1 MVDTMTVG
9 AYAGTGAYGG
19 ARAGFWR
26 RFAAALIDGITVGV
40 VSGILEVALHGV
52 GYLLA
57 IVLGVAYYGYFEG
70 SASGQTVG
78 KRGMGIRVYDL
89 RGRGPIGF
97 GRGVGRYFARILSA
111 LPLLLGYF
119 WMLWD
124 KESQTWHDKL
134 VGTVVVPVDAYPVG
148 SWPN

>member
-1 MVDTMTVG
+1 ME
-9 AYAGTGAYGG
+9 AAAGAYGG
-19 ARAGFWR
+19 PRAGFWR
-26 RFAAALIDGITVGV
+26 RFAAALIVGI
-40 VSGILEVALHGV
+40 VSGILEAVLHSTGYFLGV
-52 GYLLA
+52 V
-57 IVLGVAYYGYFEG
+57 IGVAYYGWLEG

-111 LPLLLGYF
+111 LPLFLGYF

-124 KESQTWHDKL
+124 SESQTWHDKL
-134 VGTVVVPVDAYPVG
+134 VGTVVVPVDAYPLSG
-148 SWPN
+148 GWPS

>member
-1 MVDTMTVG
+1 MET
-9 AYAGTGAYGG
+9 AEGAYGG
-19 ARAGFWR
+19 PRAGFWR
-26 RFAAALIDGITVGV
+26 RFAAALIDAIIVGIA
-40 VSGILEVALHGV
+40 SGILEAILHGV

-57 IVLGVAYYGYFEG
+57 VVVGLTYYGWLEG

-78 KRGMGIRVYDL
+78 KRGMGIRVYDI

-111 LPLLLGYF
+111 IPLFLGYF

-124 KESQTWHDKL
+124 AESQTWHDKL
-134 VGTVVVPVDAYPVG
+134 VGTVVVPVDAYPLSG
-148 SWPN
+148 GWPN

>member
-1 MVDTMTVG
+1 MEPG
-9 AYAGTGAYGG
+9 GAYGG

-26 RFAAALIDGITVGV
+26 RFAAAFIDGIV
-40 VSGILEVALHGV
+40 VAIPTTILELALHGV

-57 IVLGVAYYGYFEG
+57 LVLGVGYYAYLEG

-89 RGRGPIGF
+89 RGRGPIGV
-97 GRGVGRYFARILSA
+97 GRGIGRYFARILSA
-111 LPLLLGYF
+111 LPLFLGYF

-124 KESQTWHDKL
+124 DERQTWHDKL
-134 VGTVVVPVDAYPVG
+134 VGTVVVPVVAYPVS

>member
-1 MVDTMTVG
+1 METP
-9 AYAGTGAYGG
+9 AGAYGG
-19 ARAGFWR
+19 PRAGFW
-26 RFAAALIDGITVGV
+26 RFAAALIDGI
-40 VSGILEVALHGV
+40 
-52 GYLLA
+52 
-57 IVLGVAYYGYFEG
+57 IVGVAYYGWLEG

-111 LPLLLGYF
+111 LPLFLGYF

-124 KESQTWHDKL
+124 GESQTWHDKL
-134 VGTVVVPVDAYPVG
+134 VGTVVVPVGAYPLSG
-148 SWPN
+148 GRPS

>member
-1 MVDTMTVG
+1 VE
-9 AYAGTGAYGG
+9 AGVYGG
-19 ARAGFWR
+19 ARAGWWR
-26 RFAAALIDGITVGV
+26 RFAAALIDGIIV
-40 VSGILEVALHGV
+40 
-52 GYLLA
+52 A
-57 IVLGVAYYGYFEG
+57 IVGTILARTLGPVGSVLALALYISYYAYFEG

-111 LPLLLGYF
+111 IPLFLGYF

-124 KESQTWHDKL
+124 GEKQTWHDKL
-134 VGTVVVPVDAYPVG
+134 VGTVVVPVDSYPLG
-148 SWPN
+148 GGWPN

>member
-1 MVDTMTVG
+1 ME
-9 AYAGTGAYGG
+9 AGVYGG
-19 ARAGFWR
+19 PRAGWWR
-26 RFAAALIDGITVGV
+26 RFAAALIDGIIV
-40 VSGILEVALHGV
+40 VIPGTILGRTLGT
-52 GYLLA
+52 GGSLLA
-57 IVLGVAYYGYFEG
+57 LALYVCYYGYFEG

-111 LPLLLGYF
+111 IPLFLGYF

-124 KESQTWHDKL
+124 GEKQTWHDKL
-134 VGTVVVPVDAYPVG
+134 VSTVVVPVDAYPLSG
-148 SWPN
+148 GWPN